1 MFESGHYAGVQV
13 MHLAESGIF
22 QFLHHS
28 VKCVKSDQT

>member
-1 MFESGHYAGVQV
+1 V